1 MLLSTRSAAVC
12 LLAEV
17 LLKIVLAASLTGY
30 HPIGS
35 AVSNIR
41 PNVRLCKHSTQIRG
55 TYDNEKDYRRCSYR
69 ALPCRV
75 RGR

>member
-1 MLLSTRSAAVC
+1 VLRTRSATVN

-17 LLKIVLAASLTGY
+17 LLKIVLAVSLTAY
-30 HPIGS
+30 DPIDS

-55 TYDNEKDYRRCSYR
+55 TYDNEKDYRHCSYR